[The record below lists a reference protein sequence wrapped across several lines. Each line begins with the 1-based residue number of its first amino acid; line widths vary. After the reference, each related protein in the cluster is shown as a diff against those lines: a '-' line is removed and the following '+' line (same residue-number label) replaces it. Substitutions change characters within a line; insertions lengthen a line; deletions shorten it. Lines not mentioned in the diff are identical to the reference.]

1 MTLRHSKNLVNTI
14 MSKSSVPLENILT
27 ERRAKYPEL
36 CEGSDAEGF
45 LREKV
50 LQFGRWIRQS
60 MLQYR
65 LLK

>member
-14 MSKSSVPLENILT
+14 TSKSSVPLENILT

-50 LQFGRWIRQS
+50 LQFGR
-60 MLQYR
+60 
-65 LLK
+65 